1 MTLAIS
7 SAIYLATTYLTF
19 QPPKIFDEN
28 AVNILCGRFSIQDLA
43 NIASGILNKTLRFLQ
58 QVETNNLFS
67 IFLLKNSHF
76 LLPLIMWKYPESA
89 SPVLKNCQFL
99 WWFIYIYIDYWEM
112 TRDYYWLIVSP
123 SLSPTSEDDGEM
135 GGGPNHSQTRPDQLH
150 NSQFLLWPLT
160 TNTERRRRRTIVFAR
175 SPQPT
180 SINTEVGGDIRS
192 WCSKNSDIRTRRC
205 ARNHKETCQL
215 TIPIF
220 LFTNYTAGNFLK
232 VLKYNSFQVVPG
244 EGLRGWHNVQTLTKY
259 KFFRNF
265 SLENFNL
272 FTF

>member
-1 MTLAIS
+1 M
-7 SAIYLATTYLTF
+7 
-19 QPPKIFDEN
+19 
-28 AVNILCGRFSIQDLA
+28 
-43 NIASGILNKTLRFLQ
+43 
-58 QVETNNLFS
+58 
-67 IFLLKNSHF
+67 
-76 LLPLIMWKYPESA
+76 
-89 SPVLKNCQFL
+89 
-99 WWFIYIYIDYWEM
+99 IYIYL
-112 TRDYYWLIVSP
+112 YWLLRDDERLLLIDCFS

-135 GGGPNHSQTRPDQLH
+135 GGGPNQSQTRPDQLH

-160 TNTERRRRRTIVFAR
+160 TNTERRRRTIVFAR

-244 EGLRGWHNVQTLTKY
+244 EGLRGWHNVQTFTKY